1 MKVPLV
7 LVVDDDIGTT
17 RFLVTLLEDH
27 GYEVAGACSGADA
40 DARIAERVPDLLLL
54 DLHLGDMDAATFSD
68 GHEGGDMISRLSA
81 FQARETNERL
91 SK

>member
-1 MKVPLV
+1 MKVPIV
-7 LVVDDDIGTT
+7 LVVDDIGTT

-27 GYEVAGACSGADA
+27 GYEAPAPILARKPTHESPNACPICCFSICIWAIWML
-40 DARIAERVPDLLLL
+40 RR
-54 DLHLGDMDAATFSD
+54 FSD